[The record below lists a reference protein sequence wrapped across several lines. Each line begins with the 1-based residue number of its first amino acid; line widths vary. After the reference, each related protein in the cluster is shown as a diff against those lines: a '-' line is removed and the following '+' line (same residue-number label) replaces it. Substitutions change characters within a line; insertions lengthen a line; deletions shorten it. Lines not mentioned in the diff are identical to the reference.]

1 MLKDYIQLCW
11 FKGEP
16 HDLPV
21 DRKFLWI
28 NISLQTTL
36 SKGKQ

>member
-21 DRKFLWI
+21 DRKFLWAD
-28 NISLQTTL
+28 L
-36 SKGKQ
+36 KHK